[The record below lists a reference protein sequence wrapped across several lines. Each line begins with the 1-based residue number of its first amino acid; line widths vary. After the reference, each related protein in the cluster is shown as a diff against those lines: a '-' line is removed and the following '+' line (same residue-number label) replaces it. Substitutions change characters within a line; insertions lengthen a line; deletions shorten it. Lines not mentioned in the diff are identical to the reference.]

1 MHNQDNVRRCHKL
14 KAPIQRFSESD
25 MCEVHAFAIY
35 QFVLSVGLFIFVGLG
50 FLDLSVGYNDLSKF
64 VSVNALP
71 LKTLTHAKASLVIW
85 CCAAVHGQVV
95 DFVADAMEV
104 TLSERLDK
112 AVTVPDSATGNMGC
126 HGLPGLLHA
135 EAHPYSLKLREFGE
149 MPGSKQSWHDLVNLW
164 IGQPASTC
172 T

>member
-1 MHNQDNVRRCHKL
+1 MSDGVTSSRRLYSASVNRICVKFMPL
-14 KAPIQRFSESD
+14 
-25 MCEVHAFAIY
+25 
-35 QFVLSVGLFIFVGLG
+35 QFINLFFLWDFLFFVGLG

-149 MPGSKQSWHDLVNLW
+149 MPGSKQSWHDLVNL
-164 IGQPASTC
+164 
-172 T
+172 